1 MKHLASSLLCSLSRR
16 EATQSTNKIVTHDT
30 CSSLDSKDEVKQ
42 PITLP
47 ELTKQLLKA
56 KQKLAEFPD
65 NLKVSFQKSHCSSE
79 KKQSFCKGSLITES
93 FLYRKE
99 Q

>member
-1 MKHLASSLLCSLSRR
+1 MTLVQLSPCVSCTGGRLGSHLSK
-16 EATQSTNKIVTHDT
+16 TVTHVT
-30 CSSLDSKDEVKQ
+30 CSFLDSKDEVKE

-65 NLKVSFQKSHCSSE
+65 NLKVSFQKRHCGSE
-79 KKQSFCKGSLITES
+79 KDKSFCKGSLITES
-93 FLYRKE
+93 LSYRK
-99 Q
+99 

>member
-1 MKHLASSLLCSLSRR
+1 MYDACPTLSCVSCTGGRLCSHLSK
-16 EATQSTNKIVTHDT
+16 TVTHVT
-30 CSSLDSKDEVKQ
+30 CSFLDSKDEVKE

-65 NLKVSFQKSHCSSE
+65 NLKVSFQKRHCGSE
-79 KKQSFCKGSLITES
+79 KDKSFCKGSLITES
-93 FLYRKE
+93 LSYRK
-99 Q
+99 